1 VLFNAFKRLG
11 HGASTSEKADLFA
24 GTARGFTGSACR
36 RTRMKP
42 ETVGMSSARL
52 ARLDD
57 LMKRRYV
64 ESGYLPGL
72 LTYIWRRGRLVHTGM
87 CGQMDIERGKP
98 MREDAIFRIYSMSK
112 PITAV
117 ALMMLV
123 EEGLIGLDD
132 TVHSHIPA
140 WRNLGVYASGM
151 PSLLADAPP
160 SFITTPTLRPM
171 KVVDLATH
179 TSGLTYGFMMRTAV
193 DAAYRQA
200 KVVDRGTP
208 GGLPAM
214 IDQLARI
221 PLDFSPGTAWNY
233 SVSIDVLGY
242 LVEKLSGMSFGE
254 FLRSRLFEPLGM
266 SDTAFWLPP
275 DKIERF
281 TSCYQPNAKG
291 GLKLQDDARES
302 SYDKLPKLESGG
314 GGLVSTA
321 HDYLRFCRMMLNGG
335 TLDGVQILS
344 PKTVA
349 LFSLNYL
356 PEGREIVDLAFPGM
370 FSESAYAGVGFSLG
384 CGVNVDVAKT
394 RLPGSV
400 GEYFW
405 GGAAAT
411 AFWIDPEEDL
421 TVVFMTQVI
430 GSEARLTL
438 RRDLRT
444 LVYSALTESYA

>member
-1 VLFNAFKRLG
+1 M
-11 HGASTSEKADLFA
+11 E
-24 GTARGFTGSACR
+24 
-36 RTRMKP
+36 P

-52 ARLDD
+52 ARLNEA
-57 LMKRRYV
+57 MKRRYV
-64 ESGYLPGL
+64 DGGYLPGM
-72 LTYIWRRGRLVHTGM
+72 LTYVYRKGQLVHTGM
-87 CGQMDIERGKP
+87 CGHMDIERAKP

-132 TVHSHIPA
+132 AVHTYIPA
-140 WRNLGVYASGM
+140 WKNLGVYASGM

-160 SFITTPTLRPM
+160 GFLTTPTLRPM

-179 TSGLTYGFMMRTAV
+179 TSGLTYGFMMRTAE
-193 DAAYRQA
+193 DAAYRKA
-200 KVVDRGTP
+200 KVTDRQTP
-208 GGLPAM
+208 GGLSEM
-214 IDQLARI
+214 IEQLTQI

-233 SVSIDVLGY
+233 SVSMDVLGY
-242 LVEKLSGMSFGE
+242 LVEKLSGMSFNE
-254 FLRSRLFEPLGM
+254 FLRKRLFEPLDM
-266 SDTAFWLPP
+266 NDTAFYVQS

-281 TSCYQPNAKG
+281 TSCYQPEGKG
-291 GLKLQDDARES
+291 PGLKLQDDARES
-302 SYDKLPKLESGG
+302 TYVQPPMLESGG
-314 GGLVSTA
+314 GGLVSTG

-356 PEGREIVDLAFPGM
+356 PEGREVADMALPGM

-384 CGVNVDVAKT
+384 CGVNVNVAKT
-394 RLPGSV
+394 HLPGSL

-411 AFWIDPEEDL
+411 AFWIDPKEEL

-444 LVYSALTESYA
+444 LVYSAMTESFSPG

>member
-1 VLFNAFKRLG
+1 
-11 HGASTSEKADLFA
+11 
-24 GTARGFTGSACR
+24 
-36 RTRMKP
+36 
-42 ETVGMSSARL
+42 MSSARL
-52 ARLDD
+52 ARLDEV
-57 LMKRRYV
+57 MKRRYV
-64 ESGYLPGL
+64 DSGYLPGM
-72 LTYIWRRGRLVHTGM
+72 LTYVYRKGQLVHTGM
-87 CGQMDIERGKP
+87 CGQMDIERSKP

-123 EEGLIGLDD
+123 EEGLTGLDD
-132 TVHSHIPA
+132 AVHSYIPA
-140 WRNLGVYASGM
+140 WGNLGVYASGM

-160 SFITTPTLRPM
+160 SFMTTPTLRPM
-171 KVVDLATH
+171 KIVDLATH
-179 TSGLTYGFMMRTAV
+179 TSGLTYGFMMCTAV

-200 KVVDRGTP
+200 KVTDRQTP
-208 GGLPAM
+208 GGLSEM
-214 IDQLARI
+214 IDQLAQI
-221 PLDFSPGTAWNY
+221 PLDLSPGTASNY

-254 FLRSRLFEPLGM
+254 FLRTRLFEPLGM
-266 SDTAFWLPP
+266 NDTAFHVPS
-275 DKIERF
+275 DKTERL
-281 TSCYQPNAKG
+281 TSCYQPEIKG
-291 GLKLQDDARES
+291 RGLKLQDDARES
-302 SYDKLPKLESGG
+302 AYSITPKLESGG

-335 TLDGVQILS
+335 TLDDVRILS

-356 PEGREIVDLAFPGM
+356 PEGREIADMALPGM
-370 FSESAYAGVGFSLG
+370 FSESGYAGVGFSLG
-384 CGVNVDVAKT
+384 CGVNVDVVKT
-394 RLPGSV
+394 RLPGSL

-411 AFWIDPEEDL
+411 AFWIDPREEP

-430 GSEARLTL
+430 GSPTRLTL

-444 LVYSALTESYA
+444 LVYSAMTESFT

>member
-1 VLFNAFKRLG
+1 
-11 HGASTSEKADLFA
+11 
-24 GTARGFTGSACR
+24 
-36 RTRMKP
+36 MKP
-42 ETVGMSSARL
+42 ETVGMSSVRL
-52 ARLDD
+52 ARLDEV
-57 LMKRRYV
+57 MRRRYIDG
-64 ESGYLPGL
+64 GYLPGM
-72 LTYIWRRGRLVHTGM
+72 LTLIYRKGHLIHTGI
-87 CGQMDIERGKP
+87 CGRMDIERDKR

-123 EEGLIGLDD
+123 EQGLIGLDD
-132 TVHSHIPA
+132 AVHSHIPA
-140 WRNLGVYASGM
+140 WKNLGVYASGT
-151 PSLLADAPP
+151 PSLLPDAPP
-160 SFITTPTLRPM
+160 VFLTTPALRQM

-179 TSGLTYGFMMRTAV
+179 TSGLTYGFMMRTGV
-193 DAAYRQA
+193 DAAYRRA
-200 KVVDRGTP
+200 KVADLQTP
-208 GGLPAM
+208 GGLQGM
-214 IDQLARI
+214 VDQLAQI

-242 LVEKLSGMSFGE
+242 LVERLSGMRFGE
-254 FLRSRLFEPLGM
+254 FLRAKLFEPLGM
-266 SDTAFWLPP
+266 NDTAFYVPP
-275 DKIERF
+275 EKVERF
-281 TSCYQPNAKG
+281 TSCYQPGATR

-302 SYDKLPKLESGG
+302 TYAKPPALESGG

-321 HDYLRFCRMMLNGG
+321 HDYLRFCQMMLHGG

-356 PEGREIVDLAFPGM
+356 PDGREVADMSPPGM
-370 FSESAYAGVGFSLG
+370 FSESGYAGVGFSLG
-384 CGVNVDVAKT
+384 CGVNVNVAKT
-394 RLPGSV
+394 RLPGSL

-411 AFWIDPEEDL
+411 AFWIDPKEEL

-444 LVYSALTESYA
+444 LVYSAMTESLA

>member
-1 VLFNAFKRLG
+1 
-11 HGASTSEKADLFA
+11 
-24 GTARGFTGSACR
+24 
-36 RTRMKP
+36 MKP

-52 ARLDD
+52 TQLDQV
-57 LMKRRYV
+57 MKRRYV
-64 ESGYLPGL
+64 DGGYLPGM
-72 LTYIWRRGRLVHTGM
+72 LTQVYRKGHLVHTGI
-87 CGQMDIERGKP
+87 CGHMDLERGKP

-132 TVHSHIPA
+132 IVHSHIPE
-140 WRNLGVYASGM
+140 WKNVGVYSSGM
-151 PSLLADAPP
+151 PSLLPDAPP
-160 SFITTPTLRPM
+160 SFLTTPVQRAM

-179 TSGLTYGFMMRTAV
+179 TSGLTYGFMMRSAV
-193 DAAYRQA
+193 DAAYRKA
-200 KVVDRGTP
+200 KVVDRETP
-208 GGLPAM
+208 GGLQGM
-214 IDQLARI
+214 VGQLAQI

-254 FLRSRLFEPLGM
+254 FLRTRLFDPLGM
-266 SDTAFWLPP
+266 KDTAFYVPP
-275 DKIERF
+275 NDIERF
-281 TSCYQPNAKG
+281 TSCYQPETQG
-291 GLKLQDDARES
+291 SGLRLQDDGRES
-302 SYDKLPKLESGG
+302 TYAKPPMLESGG

-356 PEGREIVDLAFPGM
+356 PDAREIADMALPGM
-370 FSESAYAGVGFSLG
+370 FSESGYAGVGFSLG
-384 CGVNVDVAKT
+384 CGVNVNVAKT
-394 RLPGSV
+394 RLPGSL

-411 AFWIDPEEDL
+411 AFWIDPKEEL

-430 GSEARLTL
+430 GSPARLTL

-444 LVYSALTESYA
+444 LVYSAMTESFA

>member
-1 VLFNAFKRLG
+1 
-11 HGASTSEKADLFA
+11 
-24 GTARGFTGSACR
+24 
-36 RTRMKP
+36 MKP
-42 ETVGMSSARL
+42 ETVGMSSERL
-52 ARLDD
+52 TRLDD

-64 ESGYLPGL
+64 DGGYLPGM
-72 LTYIWRRGRLVHTGM
+72 LTYVYRRGHLVHTGM
-87 CGQMDIERGKP
+87 CGRMDLARGKK

-132 TVHSHIPA
+132 AVHSHIPA
-140 WRNLGVYASGM
+140 WKDLSVYASGM
-151 PSLLADAPP
+151 PSLLANAPP
-160 SFITTPTLRPM
+160 SFMTTPVQRPM
-171 KVVDLATH
+171 KIVDLATH
-179 TSGLTYGFMMRTAV
+179 TSGLTYGFMMRSAV
-193 DAAYRQA
+193 DAAYRKA
-200 KVVDRGTP
+200 KVTDRQTP
-208 GGLPAM
+208 GGLQGM
-214 IDQLARI
+214 VDQLARI
-221 PLDFSPGTAWNY
+221 PLDFSPGPAWNY

-254 FLRSRLFEPLGM
+254 FLRTRLFEPLGM
-266 SDTAFWLPP
+266 NDTAFYVPS
-275 DKIERF
+275 DKTERF
-281 TSCYQPNAKG
+281 TSCYQPETRG
-291 GLKLQDDARES
+291 PGLKLQNVDRES
-302 SYDKLPKLESGG
+302 TYANPPALESGG

-321 HDYLRFCRMMLNGG
+321 QDYLRFCRMMLNGG

-356 PEGREIVDLAFPGM
+356 PEGREVADMALPGM
-370 FSESAYAGVGFSLG
+370 FSESGYAGVGFSIG
-384 CGVNVDVAKT
+384 CGVNVNLAKT
-394 RLPGSV
+394 RLPGSL

-411 AFWIDPEEDL
+411 AFWIDPREEL

-444 LVYSALTESYA
+444 LVYAAITESFA

>member
-1 VLFNAFKRLG
+1 
-11 HGASTSEKADLFA
+11 
-24 GTARGFTGSACR
+24 
-36 RTRMKP
+36 
-42 ETVGMSSARL
+42 
-52 ARLDD
+52 
-57 LMKRRYV
+57 
-64 ESGYLPGL
+64 
-72 LTYIWRRGRLVHTGM
+72 
-87 CGQMDIERGKP
+87 MDIERGKR

-117 ALMMLV
+117 ALMILV

-132 TVHSHIPA
+132 VVDSHIPE
-140 WRNLGVYASGM
+140 WKSLGVYASGM
-151 PSLLADAPP
+151 PSLLQDSPP
-160 SFITTPTLRPM
+160 SFMTTSPLRSM

-193 DAAYRQA
+193 DAAYRRA
-200 KVVDRGTP
+200 KVTDRQTS
-208 GGLPAM
+208 GGLQGM
-214 IDQLARI
+214 IGQLTEI

-254 FLRSRLFEPLGM
+254 FLRMRLFEPLGM
-266 SDTAFWLPP
+266 NDTEFWVPP
-275 DKIERF
+275 DKTERF
-281 TSCYQPNAKG
+281 TSCYQPELG
-291 GLKLQDDARES
+291 ERGVKLQDDAGES
-302 SYDKLPKLESGG
+302 TYAKPPLLESGG

-356 PEGREIVDLAFPGM
+356 PEGREIADMAFPGM
-370 FSESAYAGVGFSLG
+370 FSESGYAGVGFSLG

-394 RLPGSV
+394 RLPGSL

-411 AFWIDPEEDL
+411 AFWIDPREKL

-430 GSEARLTL
+430 GSPARLTL
-438 RRDLRT
+438 RRGLRT
-444 LVYSALTESYA
+444 LVYSAMTESFA

>member
-1 VLFNAFKRLG
+1 
-11 HGASTSEKADLFA
+11 
-24 GTARGFTGSACR
+24 
-36 RTRMKP
+36 MKP

-52 ARLDD
+52 TQLDQV
-57 LMKRRYV
+57 MKRRYV
-64 ESGYLPGL
+64 DGGYLPGM
-72 LTYIWRRGRLVHTGM
+72 LTQVYRKGHLVHTGI
-87 CGQMDIERGKP
+87 CGHMDLERGKP

-132 TVHSHIPA
+132 IVHSHIPE
-140 WRNLGVYASGM
+140 WKNVGVYSSGM
-151 PSLLADAPP
+151 PSLLPDAPP
-160 SFITTPTLRPM
+160 SFLTTPVQRAM

-179 TSGLTYGFMMRTAV
+179 TSGLTYGFMMRSAV
-193 DAAYRQA
+193 DAAYRKA
-200 KVVDRGTP
+200 KVVDRETP
-208 GGLPAM
+208 DGLQGMVA
-214 IDQLARI
+214 QLAQI

-254 FLRSRLFEPLGM
+254 FLRTRLFDPLGM
-266 SDTAFWLPP
+266 KDTAFYVPP
-275 DKIERF
+275 NDIERF
-281 TSCYQPNAKG
+281 TSCYQPETQG
-291 GLKLQDDARES
+291 SGLRLQDDGRES
-302 SYDKLPKLESGG
+302 TYAKPPMLESGG

-356 PEGREIVDLAFPGM
+356 PDAREIADMALPGM
-370 FSESAYAGVGFSLG
+370 FSESGYAGVGFSLG
-384 CGVNVDVAKT
+384 CGVNVNVAKT
-394 RLPGSV
+394 RLPGSL

-411 AFWIDPEEDL
+411 AFWIDPKEEL

-430 GSEARLTL
+430 GSPARLTL

-444 LVYSALTESYA
+444 LVYSAMTESFA

>member
-1 VLFNAFKRLG
+1 
-11 HGASTSEKADLFA
+11 
-24 GTARGFTGSACR
+24 
-36 RTRMKP
+36 MKP
-42 ETVGMSSARL
+42 ETIGMSAARL
-52 ARLDD
+52 ARLDEV
-57 LMKRRYV
+57 MKRRYV
-64 ESGYLPGL
+64 DGGYLPGM
-72 LTYIWRRGRLVHTGM
+72 LTYVYRKGQLVHTGM
-87 CGQMDIERGKP
+87 CGQMDIERGRP
-98 MREDAIFRIYSMSK
+98 LREDAIFRIYSMSK

-132 TVHSHIPA
+132 AVHSFIPA
-140 WRNLGVYASGM
+140 WKDLGVYASGM

-160 SFITTPTLRPM
+160 SFLTTPVQRSM

-179 TSGLTYGFMMRTAV
+179 TSGLTYGFHMRTGV
-193 DAAYRQA
+193 DDAYRKA
-200 KVVDRGTP
+200 KVVDRATP
-208 GGLPAM
+208 GGLQGM
-214 IDQLARI
+214 IDQLVQI

-242 LVEKLSGMSFGE
+242 LVEKLSGISFGE
-254 FLRSRLFEPLGM
+254 FLRTRLFEPLGM
-266 SDTAFWLPP
+266 HDTSFWVPSEKT
-275 DKIERF
+275 DRF
-281 TSCYQPNAKG
+281 TCCYQPEGVN
-291 GLKLQDDARES
+291 GLKLQDDGRES
-302 SYDKLPKLESGG
+302 TYAKPPLLESGG

-335 TLDGVQILS
+335 TLDGVRILS

-356 PEGREIVDLAFPGM
+356 PDGREVADMAPPGM
-370 FSESAYAGVGFSLG
+370 FSESGYAGVGFSLG
-384 CGVNVDVAKT
+384 CGVNVNVANT
-394 RLPGSV
+394 RLPGSL

-411 AFWIDPEEDL
+411 AFWIDPREEL

-430 GSEARLTL
+430 GSSARLSL

-444 LVYSALTESYA
+444 LVYSAMTESFA

>member
-1 VLFNAFKRLG
+1 
-11 HGASTSEKADLFA
+11 
-24 GTARGFTGSACR
+24 
-36 RTRMKP
+36 MKP
-42 ETVGMSSARL
+42 ETVGLSSARL
-52 ARLDD
+52 TQLDHV
-57 LMKRRYV
+57 MKRRYLDG
-64 ESGYLPGL
+64 GYLPGM
-72 LTYIWRRGRLVHTGM
+72 LTQVYRKGHLVHTGI
-87 CGQMDIERGKP
+87 CGHMDLERGKP

-132 TVHSHIPA
+132 IVHSHIPE
-140 WRNLGVYASGM
+140 WKNLGVYSSGV
-151 PSLLADAPP
+151 PSLLPDAPP
-160 SFITTPTLRPM
+160 SFLTTPVQRAM

-179 TSGLTYGFMMRTAV
+179 TSGLTYGFMMRSAV
-193 DAAYRQA
+193 DAAYRKA
-200 KVVDRGTP
+200 KVVDRETP
-208 GGLPAM
+208 GGLQGM
-214 IDQLARI
+214 VSQLAQI

-254 FLRSRLFEPLGM
+254 FLRTRLFDPLGM
-266 SDTAFWLPP
+266 KDTAFYVPS
-275 DKIERF
+275 DDIERF
-281 TSCYQPNAKG
+281 TSCYQPETQG
-291 GLKLQDDARES
+291 SGLRLQDDGRES
-302 SYDKLPKLESGG
+302 TYAKPPVLESGG

-356 PEGREIVDLAFPGM
+356 PDAREIADMALPGM
-370 FSESAYAGVGFSLG
+370 FSESGYAGVGFSLG
-384 CGVNVDVAKT
+384 CGVNVNVAKT
-394 RLPGSV
+394 RLPGSL

-411 AFWIDPEEDL
+411 AFWIDPKEEL

-430 GSEARLTL
+430 GSPARLTL

-444 LVYSALTESYA
+444 LVYSAMTESFA

>member
-1 VLFNAFKRLG
+1 
-11 HGASTSEKADLFA
+11 
-24 GTARGFTGSACR
+24 
-36 RTRMKP
+36 MKP

-52 ARLDD
+52 ARLDQV
-57 LMKRRYV
+57 MKRRYV
-64 ESGYLPGL
+64 DGGYLPGM
-72 LTYIWRRGRLVHTGM
+72 LTYIHRKGHLVHTGI

-132 TVHSHIPA
+132 AVHSYIPA
-140 WRNLGVYASGM
+140 WKDLGVYASGM
-151 PSLLADAPP
+151 PSLLSDAPP
-160 SFITTPTLRPM
+160 SYLTTPVLRPM

-179 TSGLTYGFMMRTAV
+179 TAGLTYGFHMRTAV
-193 DAAYRQA
+193 DAAYRRA
-200 KVVDRGTP
+200 KVVDRETP
-208 GGLPAM
+208 GGLHGM
-214 IDQLARI
+214 IDQLSQI
-221 PLDFSPGTAWNY
+221 PLDFSPGAAWNY

-242 LVEKLSGMSFGE
+242 LVEKLSGVSFGE
-254 FLRSRLFEPLGM
+254 FLRTRLFEPLRM
-266 SDTAFWLPP
+266 NDTAFWVSP
-275 DKIERF
+275 DKTDRF
-281 TSCYQPNAKG
+281 TCCYQPESVS

-302 SYDKLPKLESGG
+302 TYAKPPMLESGG

-321 HDYLRFCRMMLNGG
+321 QDYLRFCRMMLNGG

-356 PEGREIVDLAFPGM
+356 PDGREVADLAMPGM
-370 FSESAYAGVGFSLG
+370 FSESGYAGVGFSLG
-384 CGVNVDVAKT
+384 CGVNVNVAKT
-394 RLPGSV
+394 RLPGSL

-411 AFWIDPEEDL
+411 AFWIDPKEEL
-421 TVVFMTQVI
+421 AVVFMTQVM
-430 GSEARLTL
+430 GSPVRLTL

-444 LVYSALTESYA
+444 LVYSAMTESFA